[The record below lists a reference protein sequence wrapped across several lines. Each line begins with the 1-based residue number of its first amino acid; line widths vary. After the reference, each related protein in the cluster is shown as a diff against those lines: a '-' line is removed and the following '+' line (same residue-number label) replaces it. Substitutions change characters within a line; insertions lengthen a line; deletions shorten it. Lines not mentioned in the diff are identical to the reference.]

1 MEDKVLDIFEDVT
14 GTDEIR
20 EDLDLDLFEAGLL
33 DSLGIIEVL
42 LKIED
47 VFGIKLQP
55 TDLER
60 RDMATVNNLVAFL
73 EKIEV
78 KVFWNRRVFG

>member
-1 MEDKVLDIFEDVT
+1 MKEKVLDIFEEVT

-42 LKIED
+42 LKIEE

-60 RDMATVNNLVAFL
+60 KDMATTNNLIAFL
-73 EKIEV
+73 SS
-78 KVFWNRRVFG
+78 RV

>member
-1 MEDKVLDIFEDVT
+1 MLDKVLDIFEEVT

-42 LKIED
+42 LKIEE

-60 RDMATVNNLVAFL
+60 KDMATVNNLMNFL
-73 EKIEV
+73 ENL
-78 KVFWNRRVFG
+78 KVTV

>member
-1 MEDKVLDIFEDVT
+1 MLEKVLDIFEEVT

-42 LKIED
+42 LKIEE
-47 VFGIKLQP
+47 VFDIKLQP

-60 RDMATVNNLVAFL
+60 KDMATANNLVAFL
-73 EKIEV
+73 EGYTIK
-78 KVFWNRRVFG
+78 N

>member
-1 MEDKVLDIFEDVT
+1 MLEKVLDIFEEVT

-47 VFGIKLQP
+47 IFDIKLQP
-55 TDLER
+55 TDLEKS
-60 RDMATVNNLVAFL
+60 DMATANNLVAFL
-73 EKIEV
+73 EKYNSMQ
-78 KVFWNRRVFG
+78 KA

>member
-1 MEDKVLDIFEDVT
+1 MLEKVLDIFEEVT

-42 LKIED
+42 LKIEE
-47 VFGIKLQP
+47 VFDIKLQP
-55 TDLER
+55 TDLEKS
-60 RDMATVNNLVAFL
+60 DMATANNLVAYL
-73 EKIEV
+73 EKY
-78 KVFWNRRVFG
+78 KTMKKA

>member
-1 MEDKVLDIFEDVT
+1 MLDKVLDIFEEVT

-42 LKIED
+42 LKIEE

-60 RDMATVNNLVAFL
+60 QDMATTNNLVAFL
-73 EKIEV
+73 EKTVIIN
-78 KVFWNRRVFG
+78 K

>member
-1 MEDKVLDIFEDVT
+1 MKEKVLDMFEGVI

-33 DSLGIIEVL
+33 DSLGIIEML
-42 LKIED
+42 LKIEE
-47 VFGIKLQP
+47 VFGLKLQP

-60 RDMATVNNLVAFL
+60 VDMATVNNLTAFL
-73 EKIEV
+73 QK
-78 KVFWNRRVFG
+78 KLK

>member
-1 MEDKVLDIFEDVT
+1 MLENVLDIFEEVT

-20 EDLDLDLFEAGLL
+20 EDLELDLFEAGLL

-42 LKIED
+42 LKIEE

-60 RDMATVNNLVAFL
+60 KDMATVNNLVSFL
-73 EKIEV
+73 ENYDK
-78 KVFWNRRVFG
+78 

>member
-1 MEDKVLDIFEDVT
+1 MKEKVLDIFEEVT

-42 LKIED
+42 LKIEE
-47 VFGIKLQP
+47 VFGLKLQP

-60 RDMATVNNLVAFL
+60 KDMATTNNLIAFL
-73 EKIEV
+73 SSRI
-78 KVFWNRRVFG
+78 